1 MKIEMYS
8 SPSLSLICSSFQFT
22 IRHLIVRHDVVFLFF
37 FLLRFSFSSSFF
49 LQRIIG
55 LLI

>member
-8 SPSLSLICSSFQFT
+8 SPSPSLICSSFQFT

-37 FLLRFSFSSSFF
+37 FLLRFSFSSAFF
-49 LQRIIG
+49 CKRIIG
-55 LLI
+55 LLL